1 MKKAIALVAL
11 ATLAAFPALGQAKP
25 PTYNVVLAGG
35 SEPSTIH
42 IWLTPDGRDYVI
54 DSALPLEVGG
64 VVCTHPEGMP
74 TELICAAPLLA
85 GFQVNPGEGDDVVT
99 IARSVSLPVT
109 LRGGAG
115 DDLLIGG
122 SGNDRLIGGPGE
134 DRLIGRSGMDWLFGG
149 SGADRLIGGKG
160 EDICNGGPGED
171 VLSSCETDREN
182 P

>member
-1 MKKAIALVAL
+1 MAMKKAAVLVAL
-11 ATLAAFPALGQAKP
+11 AILALPALAQAKS

-64 VVCTHPEGMP
+64 EVCTHAEGMP
-74 TELICAAPLLA
+74 TELTCAAPLIA
-85 GFQVNPGEGDDVVT
+85 GFQVNSGEGDDVVT

-115 DDLLIGG
+115 DDL
-122 SGNDRLIGGPGE
+122 
-134 DRLIGRSGMDWLFGG
+134 
-149 SGADRLIGGKG
+149 
-160 EDICNGGPGED
+160 
-171 VLSSCETDREN
+171 
-182 P
+182 